1 MAPTKPTND
10 ELAQQKALPNKPETK
25 LPPIPHG
32 SRIQKRPLP
41 GPSPSARPRT
51 NTNST
56 ANSSRRSA
64 SPSSIE
70 ARMAAADPDG
80 YLPPPRASH
89 TAVIKVSSGA
99 SFMSLV
105 RRARKALDKAPA
117 RQTTKG
123 LPLAARVAALKV
135 RGGVSGGVAGGGGS
149 SAAAVGN
156 GRGPTGR
163 LLADALDDVVL
174 VATGRAI
181 EKAVDVA
188 GLFTREKD
196 LVVLMRTRSLRAV
209 DDVVAEDEEADV
221 EDEVRVR
228 YVSSLEVGIRW
239 AS

>member
-1 MAPTKPTND
+1 MAPTKPTSD
-10 ELAQQKALPNKPETK
+10 ELAQQKALTNKPETK

-51 NTNST
+51 TTTPNSRT
-56 ANSSRRSA
+56 HRSG
-64 SPSSIE
+64 SPTSVE

-105 RRARKALDKAPA
+105 RRARKALEKAPA
-117 RQTTKG
+117 RQSTKG

-135 RGGVSGGVAGGGGS
+135 GGAGSGGGGGGGGGAS
-149 SAAAVGN
+149 SGAVGN
-156 GRGPTGR
+156 GRGPGR

-209 DDVVAEDEEADV
+209 DDVMAEDEEADI